1 LKNAIGRLWN
11 KYELTSS
18 ARIDDMIEN
27 AKFLKEM
34 NEEKNKTEKKYTSL
48 MNDVRHFMDDTQR
61 RVMEVNYQ
69 KLKGKE

>member
-27 AKFLKEM
+27 VKFLKEM

-48 MNDVRHFMDDTQR
+48 MNGVRHFMDDTQR